1 MAEMGI
7 IFMKKKKDK
16 DRGKEDSYTD
26 CGNCGFLC

>member
-7 IFMKKKKDK
+7 IFTKKKK

-26 CGNCGFLC
+26 CGARAERK